1 MPDLAAVNRAQSI
14 PEMSA
19 VMRSTLVQQTQVT
32 EIVAVGSAEPVGA
45 ASAELT
51 VAAAVVAAAV
61 GDGAAAAQTA
71 LVVVVVV
78 VVYQTQGCA
87 MLHRPCFAQIVA
99 VEDGSAS
106 RHRSHNPLRIH
117 RQSQQEV
124 GTSHQTKE

>member
-51 VAAAVVAAAV
+51 VAAAV

-78 VVYQTQGCA
+78 VVYQMQGCA